1 VLEGRAEGVRGFEQ
15 ECASSG
21 YRAGEKRAS
30 IPVSVMAPSG
40 RAASAEDGRR
50 HTPAPWNDQAWVEA
64 PAGGTGLVEARRQLC
79 ACVCFAEFGG
89 QVVGGEKLVDLPLGQ
104 ERQYGDASRRHA
116 ERESNSF
123 VEDVRSD
130 REAPSSRRG
139 YTV

>member
-1 VLEGRAEGVRGFEQ
+1 
-15 ECASSG
+15 
-21 YRAGEKRAS
+21 
-30 IPVSVMAPSG
+30 
-40 RAASAEDGRR
+40 
-50 HTPAPWNDQAWVEA
+50 
-64 PAGGTGLVEARRQLC
+64 
-79 ACVCFAEFGG
+79 
-89 QVVGGEKLVDLPLGQ
+89 VGGEKLVDLPLGQ